1 MDQTPFGVCV
11 LDEHHLIVFWNRVLE
26 GWTGLERS
34 QILGDS
40 LIDRYPHLKAN
51 RYLKRLNLVLEGG
64 PPAVFSPQLHPHLIP
79 SVLPDG
85 SLRIE
90 QTTVSPIPADKI
102 RKKGALIAIVDMTQ
116 PVRLLKEV
124 TELREQALNEIEE
137 RKQAEAALR
146 DSEETARI
154 LLNATDSAFLMD
166 SDGRVIS
173 TTESA
178 ARKLGKREDDLVGV
192 CTFDLFPCDV
202 ARGRK
207 SRFDEVVRSGK
218 PVRFEDRVGEAF
230 FDNSFHPILDAQ
242 GKVERVAV
250 FAHDITER
258 KRAEKIL
265 REDHDQLEKRVQ
277 ERTVKLEAA
286 NLALEKEITERK
298 LLEGQLVQEQKLASI
313 GQLAAGIAHEINTPA
328 QYVGDNTRFLQE
340 SFRDIFDVFE
350 KYHHLLETTKAGSV
364 PQALVEEMET
374 ALEEADIA
382 FLSEEIPTA
391 IEHSLEG
398 IDRVTGIVQAMRA
411 FSHPGVSE
419 KTPIDLNK
427 AIESTITVARNEWK
441 YVAEMEMDFDVD
453 LPLVHCLPGELNQV
467 ILNIILNAAHAI
479 ADVVGDGSKGK
490 GTITIGTHRENDW
503 AEIRISDTGTGIP
516 EAVRSKVFDPFF
528 TTKEVGKGTGQGL
541 AIAHNV
547 VVEKHGGTIT
557 LESEMGKGTTF
568 IIRLPIEDESGR
580 VA

>member
-1 MDQTPFGVCV
+1 
-11 LDEHHLIVFWNRVLE
+11 
-26 GWTGLERS
+26 
-34 QILGDS
+34 
-40 LIDRYPHLKAN
+40 
-51 RYLKRLNLVLEGG
+51 LKRLNLVLEGG

-79 SVLPDG
+79 AVLPDG

-102 RKKGALIAIVDMTQ
+102 RKKRALIAIVDMTQ

-146 DSEETARI
+146 ESEETSRV
-154 LLNATDSAFLMD
+154 LLNATDSAFLMN
-166 SDGRVIS
+166 SDGMVIS

-178 ARKLGKREDDLVGV
+178 AQKLGKRGDELVGV
-192 CTFDLFPCDV
+192 CTFDLFPSDV
-202 ARGRK
+202 AQGRK
-207 SRFDEVVRSGK
+207 ARFDEVVRSGK
-218 PVRFEDRVGEAF
+218 PVRFEDQVGEAF
-230 FDNSFHPILDAQ
+230 FDNSFHPIFDAQ

-277 ERTVKLEAA
+277 ERTIKLEAA
-286 NLALEKEITERK
+286 NLALEQEITERK
-298 LLEGQLVQEQKLASI
+298 LLESQLVQEQKLASI
-313 GQLAAGIAHEINTPA
+313 GQLAAGIAHEINTPI
-328 QYVGDNTRFLQE
+328 QYVGDNTRFFQD
-340 SFRDIFDVFE
+340 SFNDIFHVLE
-350 KYHHLLETTKAGSV
+350 KYHRLLEATKTGTVSQGMVAEVGN
-364 PQALVEEMET
+364 
-374 ALEEADIA
+374 ALEEADVGYLI
-382 FLSEEIPTA
+382 EEIPSA
-391 IEHSLEG
+391 IRHSLEG
-398 IDRVTGIVQAMRA
+398 IDRVTKIVQAMRA

-441 YVAEMEMDFDVD
+441 YVAEMETHFDPD
-453 LPLVHCLPGELNQV
+453 LPLVSGLLDEFNQV

-479 ADVVGDGSKGK
+479 ADIVGDGSNGK

-516 EAVRSKVFDPFF
+516 EEIRLKVFDPFF

-547 VVEKHGGTIT
+547 VVEKHGWTIAFET
-557 LESEMGKGTTF
+557 EVGKGTTF
-568 IIRLPIEDESGR
+568 IIRLPIEDESM
-580 VA
+580 